1 MVPEIFVVNRVHT
14 EKILMNTPLP
24 QNIISNIEKKAGFI
38 KHCSKRKTLAL
49 FIPAVIICN

>member
-1 MVPEIFVVNRVHT
+1 VVPEIFVVNRVHT